1 MNNEKRYCPYC
12 GGPLTTRENEGRAR
26 LYCENEARFVYEN
39 PIPAAT
45 GLVLDERGRILLVL
59 RNKEP
64 GKNQWGL
71 PGGFV
76 ETGESP
82 AEAAKREIEEEAGIK
97 AFGPTLVDVI
107 YQESDFYSSSL
118 LIIGYHF
125 DGYKGEMKA
134 GDDAEDVRF
143 FDTDE
148 LPELAFESHRA
159 IIDRCLET
167 LS

>member
-1 MNNEKRYCPYC
+1 MNNDKRFCPYC
-12 GGPLTTRENEGRAR
+12 GGALTTRENEGRAR
-26 LYCENEARFVYEN
+26 LFCVNEDRFVYEN

-45 GLVLDERGRILLVL
+45 GLVLDGRGRILLVL

-82 AEAAKREIEEEAGIK
+82 EQAARRELEEEAGIK
-97 AFGPTLVDVI
+97 ASGATLIDVI
-107 YQESDFYSSSL
+107 YQESDFYRSCL

-125 DGYKGEMKA
+125 MRHEGEIRA
-134 GDDAEDVRF
+134 GDDAEEVRF
-143 FDTDE
+143 FDPGE
-148 LPELAFESHRA
+148 LPDMAFESHRA
-159 IIDRCLET
+159 LIDRYMEAKE
-167 LS
+167 